1 MNFEHTEDRR
11 MLADSLSR
19 FLADRYP
26 IETRHK
32 AAASE
37 AGFDPK
43 IWEGLA
49 ELGVIGALI
58 AEEDGGFG
66 GKGFDIAV
74 VFEELGKR
82 LVVEPVLATGV
93 LGAGLI
99 AALGS
104 DAQKAM
110 LEEVVA
116 GAKKLTLAHGEPEGR
131 YDPAHVTVKAA
142 GGKLTGRKA
151 VVPNAATAD
160 LMIVSART
168 SGAETDEDGISLYL
182 VDPKGAGVS
191 IREVPSVDG
200 GRVAD
205 VTLEGAAG
213 ELLGA
218 EGKAFP
224 ALELVMAR
232 ATVALCAEALGAMQ
246 AAQALTLDYVKQRKQ
261 FGRPIGTFQ
270 VLQHRLVDCG
280 IEIEQAR
287 SAIIN
292 AAGHLEGDR
301 RTREKFVSAAKNLI
315 GRAGRHVAEEAIQIH
330 GGIGMTWEYAV
341 GHFAKRIIMIDHQMG
356 DADHHLERFIRLSRA
371 A

>member
-1 MNFEHTEDRR
+1 MNFEHTDDRR

-19 FLADRYP
+19 FLGDRYP

-37 AGFDPK
+37 AGFDAK

-58 AEEDGGFG
+58 AEDDGGFG

-93 LGAGLI
+93 LGAGLV

-110 LEEVVA
+110 LEEVIA
-116 GAKKLTLAHGEPEGR
+116 GTKRLTLAHAEPDSR
-131 YDPAHVTVKAA
+131 YDPAHVTVTAK
-142 GGKLTGRKA
+142 GGKLSGRKA
-151 VVPNAATAD
+151 VVPNAASAD
-160 LMIVSART
+160 LLIVSART
-168 SGAETDEDGISLYL
+168 SGADTDSDGISLFL
-182 VDPKGAGVS
+182 VDPKGAGVT

-205 VTLEGAAG
+205 VTLDGAAG
-213 ELLGA
+213 EPLGP
-218 EGKAFP
+218 EGGAFVT
-224 ALELVMAR
+224 LEMVMAR

-246 AAQALTLDYVKQRKQ
+246 TAQAMTLDYVKQRKQ
-261 FGRPIGTFQ
+261 FGRAIGTFQ

-287 SAIIN
+287 SALIN
-292 AAGHLEGDR
+292 AAGHLEADR
-301 RTREKFVSAAKNLI
+301 VSREKFASAAKNLI
-315 GRAGRHVAEEAIQIH
+315 GRAGRQVAEEAIQIH
-330 GGIGMTWEYAV
+330 GGIAMTWEYAV

-356 DADHHLERFIRLSRA
+356 DADHHLERFIKLSRA